1 MPLNNLTETDIA
13 RRLSEIAGQ
22 IHPPSD
28 PIRFSLPTH
37 LLRGKPKPA
46 GVLVPFLQIEG
57 SWHILFTRRTDT
69 LVEHSGQVAF
79 PGGRA
84 ELEDRSLEETA
95 LREAREE
102 IGLDPG
108 SVQILGRLDSF
119 VTITNYILTPVVGRI
134 PWPFPIRLEK
144 EEVQRVFTIP
154 LDWLADP
161 SNHDVR
167 ARLLPAPLPSLP
179 VIYFHPYDG
188 ETLWG
193 VSAQVTVNLLELLFG
208 NEREAGEKG

>member
-1 MPLNNLTETDIA
+1 MYPSNLTEEEIG
-13 RRLSEIAGQ
+13 RRLAEIAGR
-22 IHPPSD
+22 IHPPDAPLRSA
-28 PIRFSLPTH
+28 LPDF

-46 GVLVPFLQIEG
+46 SVLIPFLQID
-57 SWHILFTRRTDT
+57 SDWHILLTRRTDT

-84 ELEDRSLEETA
+84 ELEDNSIEDTA

-102 IGLDPG
+102 IGLEPAN
-108 SVQILGRLDSF
+108 VHILGRLDSF

-134 PWPFPIRLEK
+134 RWPFSIRLE
-144 EEVQRVFTIP
+144 ENEVQRVFTIP
-154 LDWLADP
+154 LNWLADP
-161 SNHDVR
+161 VNHEIR
-167 ARLLPAPLPSLP
+167 PRPLPPPFPNIP

-193 VSAQVTVNLLELLFG
+193 VSAQIMLNLLGVLF
-208 NEREAGEKG
+208 K